1 METSTLNGALFADM
15 IRGGAQ
21 KLNNNRTLVNDLN
34 VFPVPDGDTGDN
46 MYMTIDSGSAALKG
60 EKADS
65 LEHTSSCVARGMLL
79 GARGNSGV
87 ILSRI
92 FAGIAK
98 GFLGAHSA
106 DVGLLANAFTNGI
119 EEAYNAVSQ
128 PVEGTILTVYKEA
141 VNYANSKMNK
151 NSTIDSYFTDFTAEL
166 KRSLER
172 TPEKLAV
179 LKDAGVVDSGGAGF
193 VYIAEGMKDVLNGA
207 QISYDNRDAE
217 PGAKK
222 MDFSLFT
229 EDSELE
235 YGYCTEFLLR
245 LQNKKTDI
253 SQFDIDAFRMYL
265 EQQGNSVVTFK
276 EGSIIKAHIHTPD
289 PGRIL
294 SYCRDFGEFLT
305 VKIEN
310 MALQHNEVEAQKD
323 YIPKVEKSRKKY
335 GIVCVAAGS
344 GIKSTFSSLGADI
357 VVDGGQSMNPSAENL
372 IEAFERVN
380 AETIIVFPNN
390 KNIILTAKQAAE
402 LYDKSDVMII
412 NTKTI
417 GEGYAA
423 LSMLDTSSDDNSVI
437 EAELNEAAQNVVTGM
452 ISRATRTTKKDGV
465 DIVKDD
471 YIGFTEDRVY
481 TDSLCRKQ
489 AVTDLA
495 KSLNAQSY
503 DIMLLV
509 CGTQTNEEEVNEL
522 YKTLCDEYRKTEI
535 ITIDGGQPVYDY
547 IMILE

>member
-46 MYMTIDSGSAALKG
+46 MYMTIDSGSAALNG

-65 LEHTSSCVARGMLL
+65 LEHASSCVAKGMLL

-92 FAGIAK
+92 FAGIAR

-106 DVGLLANAFTNGI
+106 DVGLLANAFSNGV
-119 EEAYNAVSQ
+119 EEAYSAVSQ

-141 VNYANSKMNK
+141 VSFANSKMNES
-151 NSTIDSYFTDFTAEL
+151 STIDSYFTDFTAEL

-193 VYIAEGMKDVLNGA
+193 VYIAEGMKDVLNGVR
-207 QISYDNRDAE
+207 ISYDNRDAV
-217 PGAKK
+217 PTARRI
-222 MDFSLFT
+222 DFSLFT

-253 SQFDIDAFRMYL
+253 SQFDTDAFRMYL
-265 EQQGNSVVTFK
+265 EQHGNSVVAFK
-276 EGSIIKAHIHTPD
+276 DGSIIKAHIHTQD
-289 PGRIL
+289 PGKIL

-310 MALQHNEVEAQKD
+310 MALQHNEIEAQKD

-402 LYDKSDVMII
+402 LYDKSDVIII

-423 LSMLDTSSDDNSVI
+423 LSMLDTSSDDNGII

-452 ISRATRTTKKDGV
+452 VSRATRTTKKDGV

-495 KSLNAQSY
+495 KRLNAQNY

-522 YKTLCDEYRKTEI
+522 YKTLCDEYKKTEI